1 MIPDEGKVDAIFK
14 NAMTLTFRGK
24 TILVGN
30 IYSDAKGRF
39 PDGKQVGTSEVVE
52 VKGNIVQTRNSTY
65 LVEWMGGALKA
76 EAKV

>member
-1 MIPDEGKVDAIFK
+1 MIPDEGKIDAIIK
-14 NAMTLTFRGK
+14 NGMTLTFRGQ

-30 IYSDAKGRF
+30 IYGDTKGRF

-65 LVEWMGGALKA
+65 LVEWMGGAASA